1 MKKKFL
7 SVILFD
13 KLSQVGYKRTIRDI
27 NFLIKSLNK
36 NDKLTIIDLR
46 KYYFGKKIIKG
57 FNYKNRKIKYFKPK
71 NIIDFWRFTK
81 NKIIYGYGPINP
93 EIRTILI
100 FILIKFFKIRLFF
113 FNSYGFYLNE
123 NPLDQPDIKL
133 KVFYFFKS
141 KLLYYFYRILSVL
154 KILPTIFCYFETSE
168 KRIQQINNTKIYK
181 LKQNFK
187 YLDFTYF
194 KKVKR
199 INCIYHDE
207 IISRKFKKT
216 NKSIVLIDSGPGHPD
231 SEKRYSNFK
240 RLNDKKINFF
250 YFKVI
255 KKLKQFSKNNKYKI
269 YFCKH
274 PKTYYPKN
282 CFKNIKNI
290 KNIDFNFKADK
301 HIFSAK
307 YIFFTGGSSMINKAI
322 YLKKKFFVLKS
333 EQTDKNA
340 LRLLDS
346 VNSIFK
352 LNYIDIDNKKIKRN
366 ATNTNLFSEK
376 KYKRF
381 IADNL
386 VFKKNVH
393 SSIII
398 KDTLFKDYAEE

>member
-36 NDKLTIIDLR
+36 NEKLIIIDLR

-57 FNYKNRKIKYFKPK
+57 FNYKNRRIKYFKPK

-141 KLLYYFYRILSVL
+141 QLLYYFYRILSLL

-168 KRIQQINNTKIYK
+168 KRIQQINNTKINK

-187 YLDFTYF
+187 YLDLTYF
-194 KKVKR
+194 KKIKR
-199 INCIYHDE
+199 INSIYHDE

-240 RLNDKKINFF
+240 RPNDKEINFF

-274 PKTYYPKN
+274 PKSYYPKN
-282 CFKNIKNI
+282 CFKNI

-322 YLKKKFFVLKS
+322 YLKKRFFVLKS
-333 EQTDKNA
+333 EQTNKNT

-346 VNSIFK
+346 VNSVFK
-352 LNYIDIDNKKIKRN
+352 LNYIDIDGRENNKYLLDKISFKK
-366 ATNTNLFSEK
+366 K
-376 KYKRF
+376 KYEKF
-381 IADNL
+381 INKNL
-386 VFKKNVH
+386 VYKYNVH
-393 SSIII
+393 SSTII
-398 KDTLFKDYAEE
+398 KETLFRNYEKK

>member
-36 NDKLTIIDLR
+36 NDKLIIIDLR
-46 KYYFGKKIIKG
+46 NYYFGKKIIKN

-71 NIIDFWRFTK
+71 NILDFWRFTK

-93 EIRTILI
+93 EIRTLLI
-100 FILIKFFKIRLFF
+100 FFLIKCFKIRLFF
-113 FNSYGFYLNE
+113 FNPYGFYLNE
-123 NPLDQPDIKL
+123 NPLDEPNIKF
-133 KVFYFFKS
+133 KIFYFFKS
-141 KLLYYFYRILSVL
+141 KLSYYFYRILSLLQV
-154 KILPTIFCYFETSE
+154 LPTIFCYFETSE
-168 KRIQQINNTKIYK
+168 KRIQQINNTKVNK

-194 KKVKR
+194 KRIKR
-199 INCIYHDE
+199 INSIYHDE
-207 IISRKFKKT
+207 TINKKFKKT
-216 NKSIVLIDSGPGHPD
+216 NKSIVLIDSGLGHPD
-231 SEKRYSNFK
+231 SVKKDSNFK
-240 RLNDKKINFF
+240 KLDDKKINFF

-290 KNIDFNFKADK
+290 DVNFEADK

-322 YLKKKFFVLKS
+322 YLKKKFFILKS
-333 EQTDKNA
+333 EQTEKYC
-340 LRLLDS
+340 LRLFDS

-352 LNYIDIDNKKIKRN
+352 LNYIDIDDEKNKRN
-366 ATNTNLFSEK
+366 LPNTNLFNEK

-381 IADNL
+381 IVDNL
-386 VFKKNVH
+386 VFKNNVH

-398 KDTLFKDYAEE
+398 KEALFRDCAKK